1 MTTRKRPYFSDR
13 MDSGTGKLAA
23 KCEVNETGSI

>member
-1 MTTRKRPYFSDR
+1 MMER

-23 KCEVNETGSI
+23 KCEANETGSIWTHTK